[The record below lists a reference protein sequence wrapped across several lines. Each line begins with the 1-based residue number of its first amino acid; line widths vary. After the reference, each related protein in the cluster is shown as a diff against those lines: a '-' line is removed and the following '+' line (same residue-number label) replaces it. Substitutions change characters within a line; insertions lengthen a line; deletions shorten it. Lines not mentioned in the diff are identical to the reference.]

1 MIKIQYKLNNEI
13 LEHEVETT
21 EDATKFMAEHDIVK
35 FECDKVVKESTIVMP
50 SFGNLIDESVLD
62 VYAKDAINEVKQYDQ
77 PHGKKLSNSI
87 LTKFF
92 ADTAPK
98 MNSLQA
104 VEAALKGLYKQNGV
118 EFTPKVISQIISSY
132 KKKAKLS
139 EAELLEV
146 TLSSKEKQMKDKLV
160 ISLKKNLKQNRQ
172 RYKDKETADLNTLAT
187 ALVKD

>member
-1 MIKIQYKLNNEI
+1 MINIQYKLKNEI
-13 LEHEVETT
+13 LEKQIETL
-21 EDATKFMAEHDIVK
+21 EQASKFMAEHDIVK
-35 FECDKVVKESTIVMP
+35 VEYDVIAESKYIIP
-50 SFGNLIDESVLD
+50 NFNNLIDESVLD
-62 VYAKDAINEVKQYDQ
+62 VYAKDAVNETKKWDK

-87 LTKFF
+87 LSKFF

-98 MNSLQA
+98 LNSLQA
-104 VEAALKGLYKQNGV
+104 VEAALKGIYKQNGV

-146 TLSSKEKQMKDKLV
+146 TLSSKEKQEKDKLV

-172 RYKDKETADLNTLAT
+172 RYKDKELADLHTLAT
-187 ALVKD
+187 AIVKD